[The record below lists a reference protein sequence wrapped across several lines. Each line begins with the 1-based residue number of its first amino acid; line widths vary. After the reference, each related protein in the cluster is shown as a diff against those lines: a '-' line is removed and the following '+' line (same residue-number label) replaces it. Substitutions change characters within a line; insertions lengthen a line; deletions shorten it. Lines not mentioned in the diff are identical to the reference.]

1 MLKDNASRRSKRK
14 QRGAAGIY
22 LGLAL
27 IPVLSM
33 TFLAIEGTRYVQTQN
48 RLGDAAEAAAFAV
61 ALQARGTSPSSN
73 DKVLSEF
80 AKHYI
85 REYVQDSS
93 IDDDDF
99 LLEIKLSK
107 DNPEQGFYDQYR
119 VDVKTTHQSWYSS
132 EWIPSFQRTEKVGNT
147 AIARNYP
154 ELFGGKEAD
163 LIFISDFSGSMN
175 SNGRIQ
181 SLKKAIKDIST
192 GILSTNDGDKMT
204 HRIGFVPFNLRTVEQ
219 YGDKTYCKT
228 YLEYNDNVPTGGGY
242 VPYGEV
248 DWMHWATQ
256 QLSTASTCANSI
268 FGWTCNGAD
277 KAHAKMAYHIASSD
291 GIGHRGIPDHLHWV
305 DLDKTLESL
314 FIENKDLYSGDFD
327 ATNVKL
333 FGANKGFC
341 LQATSNG
348 RWADFESIELT
359 DNQSEID
366 RVQTMHAA
374 GWTSAYQGILGSTKM
389 MMRGRPKDFDQLED
403 EAQERYN
410 KRIKMFLIISDG
422 EENPW
427 KDTLEKLVD
436 KGMCTKMLDY
446 FTHDENSPAYMGV
459 IGLDFKASDHVAF
472 KKCVGEDNIIDIDN
486 ADDLLDAILDMLQ
499 SGSGGAQKMQTKL
512 HYRFS
517 EVNE

>member
-1 MLKDNASRRSKRK
+1 MLKGNAPRRSKRK

-22 LGLAL
+22 LVLAL

-85 REYVQDSS
+85 REYVQDSR
-93 IDDDDF
+93 IDDADF
-99 LLEIKLSK
+99 LLEVRLSK
-107 DNPEQGFYDQYR
+107 DNPEQGLYDQYL

-147 AIARNYP
+147 ATARNYL

-204 HRIGFVPFNLRTVEQ
+204 HRIGFIPFNLRTIERQ
-219 YGDKTYCKT
+219 DNTLYCKT
-228 YLEYNDNVPTGGGY
+228 YLEYNQDSPAGSGY
-242 VPYGEV
+242 ASFGEV
-248 DWMHWATQ
+248 DWMTWALQSQTTANRCASASWNCPSGTQ
-256 QLSTASTCANSI
+256 QS
-268 FGWTCNGAD
+268 
-277 KAHAKMAYHIASSD
+277 HAKMAHYISRNNRSD
-291 GIGHRGIPDHLHWV
+291 ADKGLPDRLHWV
-305 DLDKTLESL
+305 DLDKTLVSL
-314 FIENKDLYSGDFD
+314 FDEDKHAYAGDFR
-327 ATNVKL
+327 AQAANL
-333 FGANKGFC
+333 FGSNIGLCLNSDSAGKWAN
-341 LQATSNG
+341 
-348 RWADFESIELT
+348 FESIELT

-366 RVQTMHAA
+366 KVQSMHAA
-374 GWTSAYQGILGSTKM
+374 GKTSAYQGILGSTKM
-389 MMRGRPKDFDQLED
+389 MMRGKPKDFDQLED
-403 EAQERYN
+403 EDQERYN

-422 EENPW
+422 QENPW
-427 KDTLEKLVD
+427 QDTLEKLVD
-436 KGMCTKMLDY
+436 KEMCSKMLDY
-446 FTHDENSPAYMGV
+446 FTHDEESPAYMGV
-459 IGLDFKASDHVAF
+459 IGLDFKASNHKAF
-472 KKCVGEDNIIDIDN
+472 KNCVGEDNIIDIDN
-486 ADDLLDAILDMLQ
+486 ADDLLDAILEMLQ
-499 SGSGGAQKMQTKL
+499 SGSGGTQKMQTKL